1 MRRERAAHAHVASVA
16 GGVIGPNAIL
26 RVAEALAM
34 RRGAD
39 MQRLVFAAAG
49 LQRHLDAPPREMVDE
64 WEVALLQRAL
74 VAQLGPD
81 GAADISR
88 LAGRLTGDYL
98 LAHRIPVAAQRGL
111 GVLPRR
117 VAARLL
123 TIAIARHA
131 WTFAGSGQFSY
142 RFVPFPRLQLARSP
156 LCRLLELPEPACH
169 YFSATFARV
178 YGAILRTDVAV
189 QEIACRATGAP
200 ACVFEVRWR

>member
-1 MRRERAAHAHVASVA
+1 
-16 GGVIGPNAIL
+16 
-26 RVAEALAM
+26 
-34 RRGAD
+34 

-64 WEVALLQRAL
+64 LEVALLHRTL
-74 VAQLGPD
+74 VAQLGAG
-81 GAADISR
+81 GARDISQ

-98 LAHRIPVAAQRGL
+98 LAHRIPLAAQRGL

-156 LCRLLELPEPACH
+156 LCRLLQLPEPACH

-178 YGAILRTDVAV
+178 YGAILRTEVTAEEVA
-189 QEIACRATGAP
+189 CSATGAP
-200 ACVFEVRWR
+200 ACVFELRWR